1 MAGFSSIDDFVSEV
15 TTQGKM
21 WRQDFARVTNAA
33 AQVAS
38 VWYSLLPAGGT
49 PPAFLFGG
57 TTKTAVAMSSTP
69 VNITTGTAT
78 AASATISTTQTSGL
92 AIGMLVSGSAGTVT
106 IPANAF
112 ITAISAGTSFTISA
126 VTGGSSTG
134 TPTLTCAFPTIWH
147 GGDVSTD
154 QKHLVNLGAAVTAAA
169 YGPSW
174 LMLMDHLLY
183 YPIASADLI
192 STSQRTLVN
201 TITLPRYATGAGVR
215 AFFVSTVAATAG
227 GPNLTEFTYTNQAGT
242 SGCKCPIATLS
253 MNATPPAGQIIHT
266 AAGANKLN
274 FIPLQAGDTGIRSV
288 QSFTFSGGTAYTGAS
303 AAAALVLA
311 RPIAS
316 IPIPAAGVASERN
329 LMFQMPSLPRIYDGA
344 CLDFLM
350 YAGGATTAAT
360 SLYGYLETA
369 WG

>member
-21 WRQDFARVTNAA
+21 WRQDFARVTNGA
-33 AQVAS
+33 AQAAS

-57 TTKTAVAMSSTP
+57 TSKTAVAMTSSP
-69 VNITTGTAT
+69 VSVTTGTAT
-78 AASATISTTQTSGL
+78 AANATISTTQTSGL
-92 AIGMLVSGSAGTVT
+92 AIGMLVTGSAGTVT
-106 IPANAF
+106 IPANAY

-147 GGDVSTD
+147 GGDVSSD

-174 LMLMDHLLY
+174 LMLMDYLLY
-183 YPIASADLI
+183 YPISGADL
-192 STSQRTLVN
+192 TGTTQRTLTN
-201 TITLPRYATGAGVR
+201 TITLPRYTTGAGVR
-215 AFFVSTVAATAG
+215 AFFVSTVAPLTG

-242 SGCKCPIATLS
+242 GSRVCPIITLG
-253 MNATPPAGQIIHT
+253 MNATPPAGQIPHT

-274 FIPLQAGDTGIRSV
+274 FVPLANGDTGIRSV
-288 QSFTFSGGTAYTGAS
+288 QSFTFSGGTAYTGS
-303 AAAALVLA
+303 GQFALVLA